1 VTRPN
6 AIGSPDKIVVRQ
18 SESTID
24 QKAILGLAG
33 NHIALLPQKAHN
45 FRGRCTV
52 CRPVSHLQTQA
63 DDLPLCEAELRYDV
77 GIACAFRQAAEQLR
91 PVGERRWWNFV
102 VLGSR

>member
-33 NHIALLPQKAHN
+33 NHIALLP
-45 FRGRCTV
+45 
-52 CRPVSHLQTQA
+52 
-63 DDLPLCEAELRYDV
+63 
-77 GIACAFRQAAEQLR
+77 
-91 PVGERRWWNFV
+91 
-102 VLGSR
+102 